1 MMMKFSL
8 ILSLVLMS
16 YLGLG
21 QVISD
26 SKRIAMDPSFTR
38 KSDGSVVLSWVEKQ
52 GDTTLFFRKVW
63 NKTLQAWSNNEAI
76 PIHPRA
82 STHAEGMPK
91 LASKADGTCILLYE
105 VNKPSEKSR
114 FSGDLYYSMETKGIW
129 TKAQTI
135 HRDSTAGLSHSFGK
149 IFPLANGQVG
159 ALWLDIKL
167 GPKGRTLVYAETSE
181 AKGFGEM
188 RVLDKQTCECC
199 RIDALA
205 DQQGNVDL
213 IYRDLNDQGERDMA
227 YIHSSDFGKTFTQ
240 PVTWMADHWQVN
252 ACPHAG
258 PSLVRGP
265 HGLEA
270 TWYTGASS
278 GSGIKWAY
286 QGKKELILHLKGD
299 KYRQAQLATNPK
311 GDVALVYAQI
321 KQEGE
326 RYFKQIGMY
335 VKDKQGKMRH
345 LMVSNTDSDCSYPVI
360 QWTGKSWLL
369 AYESWKGE
377 ERVIQLKEVN

>member
-1 MMMKFSL
+1 MKYSFL
-8 ILSLVLMS
+8 LPFVLLTYLSV
-16 YLGLG
+16 G
-21 QVISD
+21 QQISNP
-26 SKRIAMDPSFTR
+26 KHVAQDPSFTR
-38 KSDGSVVLSWVEKQ
+38 KQDGSLVLSWVEKQ
-52 GDTTLFFRKVW
+52 GDTVLFFRKIW
-63 NKTLQAWSNNEAI
+63 DKTRQSWSSNELI
-76 PIHPRA
+76 PIHPEA

-91 LASKADGTCILLYE
+91 LSYKADGTCILMFEL
-105 VNKPSEKSR
+105 NKPSEKSR
-114 FSGDLYYSMETKGIW
+114 FSGDLYYAMEKQGQW
-129 TKAQTI
+129 SKAQTI
-135 HRDSTAGLSHSFGK
+135 HRDTTAGLSHSFGK
-149 IFPLANGQVG
+149 IFPLANGEVG
-159 ALWLDIKL
+159 ALWLDVKL
-167 GPKGRTLVYAETSE
+167 GPKGRTLVYAATSLGQ
-181 AKGFGEM
+181 GFGEM

-205 DQQGNVDL
+205 DNQGNIDL

-227 YIHSSDFGKTFTQ
+227 YIHSNDFGKTFTS

-286 QGKKELILHLKGD
+286 QDKKELILHLKGD
-299 KYRQAQLATNPK
+299 KYRQAQLASNAQ
-311 GDVALVYAQI
+311 GEVALVYAQI
-321 KQEGE
+321 KQVGE

-335 VKDKQGKMRH
+335 VKDQQGKLRH
-345 LMVSNTDSDCSYPVI
+345 QWISNSLADCSYPVI
-360 QWTGKSWLL
+360 HWNGKKWLV

-377 ERVIQLKEVN
+377 ERVIEVREVK

>member
-1 MMMKFSL
+1 MMKYSL
-8 ILSLVLMS
+8 IFSLVLLT
-16 YLGLG
+16 YLSVG
-21 QVISD
+21 QQISHPT
-26 SKRIAMDPSFTR
+26 RIAMDPSYAS
-38 KSDGSVVLSWVEKQ
+38 KPDGSLVLSWVEKQ
-52 GDTTLFFRKVW
+52 GDSTLFFRKVW
-63 NKTLQAWSNNEAI
+63 DKAGQSWSDSEFI
-76 PIHPRA
+76 PIHSHA

-91 LASKADGTCILLYE
+91 LAYKSDGTCILLFE

-114 FSGDLYYSMETKGIW
+114 FSGDLFYALEKQGSW
-129 TKAQTI
+129 SQAQTI
-135 HRDSTAGLSHSFGK
+135 HRDTTAGLSHSFGK

-159 ALWLDIKL
+159 ALWLDVKL

-181 AKGFGEM
+181 GKGFGEM
-188 RVLDKQTCECC
+188 RILDKQTCECC

-205 DQQGNVDL
+205 DKHGNIDL

-227 YIHSSDFGKTFTQ
+227 YVHSSDFGKTFNQ
-240 PVTWMADHWQVN
+240 PTTWMADHWQVN

-286 QGKKELILHLKGD
+286 QDKKELILHLKGD

-311 GDVALVYAQI
+311 GEVALVYAQI

-335 VKDKQGKMRH
+335 IKDKRGKMRH
-345 LMVSNTDSDCSYPVI
+345 QLVSSPDSDCSYPVI
-360 QWTGKSWLL
+360 QWNGKSWLV

-377 ERVIQLKEVN
+377 DRSIQVKEVN